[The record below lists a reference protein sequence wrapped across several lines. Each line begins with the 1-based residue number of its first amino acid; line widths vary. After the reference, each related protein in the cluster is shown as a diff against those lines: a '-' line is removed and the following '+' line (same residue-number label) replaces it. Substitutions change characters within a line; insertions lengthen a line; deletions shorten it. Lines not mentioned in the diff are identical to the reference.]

1 MPSTSI
7 DHLLVHRADV
17 ERISPTDLGNGRFRD
32 DYVPLHSGIL
42 FRLSMGSSRERTAG
56 DQWQTVYGPN
66 GYLLP
71 AIDIQRMDIVCNIV
85 LEDGTIDPR
94 RYRVTGV
101 NRPSLQHH
109 TKVILEVIEKQ
120 ASA

>member
-1 MPSTSI
+1 MPSSL

-17 ERISPTDLGNGRFRD
+17 ERISPTDLGNGRFSD
-32 DYVPLHSGIL
+32 TYGPHLSGIL
-42 FRLSMGSSRERTAG
+42 FRLSMGSSREQTAG
-56 DQWQTVYGPN
+56 EQWRTVYGPV
-66 GYLLP
+66 GYLQ
-71 AIDIQRMDIVCNIV
+71 AGIDIQRMDVVCNLV
-85 LEDGTIDPR
+85 LENGSVDPR

-109 TKVILEVIEKQ
+109 MKVVLEVYEKQ

>member
-1 MPSTSI
+1 MPASI

-32 DYVPLHSGIL
+32 DYVPHLGGIL
-42 FRLSMGSSRERTAG
+42 FRLSMGSTRERTAG
-56 DQWQTVYGPN
+56 DQWQTVYGPI

-71 AIDIQRMDIVCNIV
+71 ATDIQRMDIVCNIL
-85 LEDGTIDPR
+85 LENGTTDQR

-101 NRPSLQHH
+101 QRPSLQHH
-109 TKVILEVIEKQ
+109 MKVVLEVFEKQ